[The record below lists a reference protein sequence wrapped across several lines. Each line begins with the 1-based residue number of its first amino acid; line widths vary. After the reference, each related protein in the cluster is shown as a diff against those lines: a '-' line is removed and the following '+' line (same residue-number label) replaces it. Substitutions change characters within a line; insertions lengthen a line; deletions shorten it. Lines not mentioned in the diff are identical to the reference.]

1 MTHNFTS
8 FSADPD
14 LAVSVFTWC
23 LAAVGDWM
31 RVSCPKYT
39 LITPNVLRVGSE
51 EKIVVEAHGLSGNVE
66 VTITVKDFPLE
77 KTTFFNVQTRLNS
90 ENGMMGTAL
99 IRIPAHVMKKDS
111 KQNQYVLVQAQG
123 SSPSFTLK
131 KAILVSFH
139 SGYIFIQTDKTIYTP
154 GSTVFCRI
162 FAASNKLEP
171 ISKAT
176 IIEFEVRHFPVI
188 IPSAQ
193 PFIIYPSSLGTW
205 KVVGTYEDAPQQT
218 FITQFDVKENVL
230 CYISNLVF
238 LSLLSFLFGKEV
250 NGHAFVLFGVMV
262 VDEKKSIPQSLKRV
276 EVTLLCREEMLPLSY
291 SSAGGLSSFAGS
303 DMVQAERTGISIVTS
318 PYQIHFTKTAKYY
331 KPGMPFK
338 FMVYVTNPD
347 GSPANAVSVKVSSSQ
362 ETARIRAD
370 GTADLFVNTFPDT
383 SELPITV
390 TQQGLPDDRQ
400 AKRTM
405 VAKAYQTQG
414 SSGNYLHL
422 DVPAME
428 LQSGG
433 TFHVNFNTKVGKSQ
447 SVVIRYFTY
456 IILNKGKI
464 VRVGRQT
471 KSPGQ
476 DLVTLSL
483 TVTPDLIP
491 SFRIV
496 AYYQTGNREIVADAV
511 WVDVKDTC
519 MGTLIV
525 SGEKNDGFLPGSA
538 MEMKLE
544 GDSGAWVALVAVDK
558 AVYVLN
564 KKYKITQAKIWDTV
578 EKNDVGCTPGS
589 GQNNVGVFA
598 DAGLALTTNINIA
611 TPQRS
616 DPSCPQPARR
626 KRRSAQLIEYK
637 ASKAAQFHDKHL
649 KKCCEDGMHENPMGH
664 SCEKRVRY
672 ILETD
677 ECKNAFL
684 DCCNHIKTIR
694 DERTREETLV
704 LARSDA
710 EDDYLSD
717 DDITSRS
724 HFPESWLWQMEQL
737 TGQPNKAGLS
747 SKTLPVTLPDSI
759 TTWEVLA
766 VSFSDTKG
774 ICVADPYE
782 IPVRQDFFIDL
793 RLPYSVVRNEQVEI
807 RAVLYNYA
815 KTEIT
820 VRVELMHNPAFCSAA
835 SSTVKYR
842 QTLTIRERSS
852 RAVPFVIVPLK
863 LGLQEI
869 EVKAAVRG
877 QFVSDGVKKKLKV
890 VVSRGGHIALTL
902 LPLSLFPVFLDW
914 VQEVRVRS
922 ANINNIIPD
931 TRPETTVTIQGNP
944 MAEIIENSINAD
956 KLGHLIITPSG
967 CGEQNMMRMTAP
979 VIATHYLDSSG
990 HLEKVGVDRRV
1001 EAITAI
1007 MTGFTQQLAHRN
1019 DNASFA
1025 MYKGRI
1031 GSTWLTAYV
1040 VKVFAIAS
1048 KLAPID
1054 RHVLCGAIKW
1064 LILDKQNPD
1073 GSFHEDAPVQRLRI
1087 HGMGGYKGAE
1097 SDQTL
1102 TAFLLVALQESK
1114 EICKNHISSLSDSIN
1129 KATDYL
1135 ARKYQSLSRPFTVAL
1150 ASYALASVGRLTRE
1164 ERLMSASRGRN
1175 RWEWPGDHT
1184 ITIEATSYAL
1194 LTLLKLNKYELSVP
1208 VARWLIEQKFYG
1220 GTYGQTQATVMVFQA
1235 LAEYET
1241 KRPPQEDLQLD
1252 VSVLLPRRQR
1262 SSTYVFKK
1270 DNIMLAR
1277 MEKTEYNEDFTV
1289 KANGTGQGTLT
1300 VVTVYNAK
1308 PRDEA
1313 SQCKNFALNV
1323 SVEGTSSVGPFTKD
1337 SNECGFFSLFPPPP
1351 TARYLGETDA
1361 TMSILDISM
1370 LTGFM
1375 PDVEDLRRL
1384 SEGVDRYISKFEINK
1399 AVSDRGNLIIYLDKV
1414 SHTEEDCLT
1423 FRAHKHFEV
1432 GLIQPASVTIYT
1444 YYSLDNRCTKFYHP
1458 SKVGGLLSKL
1468 CQGDVCRCAEE
1479 SCFLRDKMKP
1489 PMDVEKRIEEA
1500 CEPGVDYVYKTKLVA
1515 VEESTSYDNYVMD
1528 ILQVIKMGKNISG
1541 SATSFP
1547 SHESHVDSLL
1557 GRVSSSFT
1565 YLVGQNTWIEK
1576 WPNEEEC
1583 QEEQFQRLC
1592 EDFEEFSSD
1601 MSMFGCPN

>member
-1 MTHNFTS
+1 MTLPGS
-8 FSADPD
+8 PGGGCGEGSIP
-14 LAVSVFTWC
+14 
-23 LAAVGDWM
+23 
-31 RVSCPKYT
+31 YT

-154 GSTVFCRI
+154 GSTGT
-162 FAASNKLEP
+162 A
-171 ISKAT
+171 
-176 IIEFEVRHFPVI
+176 FPSC
-188 IPSAQ
+188 PSAQ

-218 FITQFDVKENVL
+218 FITQFDVKEYVL
-230 CYISNLVF
+230 PSFEVTLDPSEKFFYIDGDEDLQIDITAR
-238 LSLLSFLFGKEV
+238 FLFGKEV

-276 EVTLLCREEMLPLSY
+276 EITGGKGKAILTKAMLRDRFVTLRDLIGYDIYVTVTVLTDT
-291 SSAGGLSSFAGS
+291 GS

-890 VVSRGGHIALTL
+890 VGVFGPTKDIALTL

-1073 GSFHEDAPVQRLRI
+1073 GSFHEDAPVQSAAL
-1087 HGMGGYKGAE
+1087 GGYKGAE

-1277 MEKTEYNEDFTV
+1277 MEKYNEDFTV

-1323 SVEGTSSVGPFTKD
+1323 SVEGTSSDQDAIKITI
-1337 SNECGFFSLFPPPP
+1337 C
-1351 TARYLGETDA
+1351 TRYLGETDA

-1468 CQGDVCRCAEE
+1468 CQGDVCRCAEGKGY
-1479 SCFLRDKMKP
+1479 SRFPSTTQSLGVGKLLRHCDP
-1489 PMDVEKRIEEA
+1489 WRLSIV
-1500 CEPGVDYVYKTKLVA
+1500 VYKTKLVA

-1547 SHESHVDSLL
+1547 AAKSHESHVDSLL

>member
-1 MTHNFTS
+1 NG
-8 FSADPD
+8 P
-14 LAVSVFTWC
+14 C
-23 LAAVGDWM
+23 L
-31 RVSCPKYT
+31 RNHLLTLTPLYT

-154 GSTVFCRI
+154 GSTGT
-162 FAASNKLEP
+162 A
-171 ISKAT
+171 
-176 IIEFEVRHFPVI
+176 FPSC
-188 IPSAQ
+188 PSAQ

-218 FITQFDVKENVL
+218 FITQFDVKEYVL
-230 CYISNLVF
+230 PSFEVTLDPSEKFFYIDGDEDLQIDITAR
-238 LSLLSFLFGKEV
+238 FLFGKEV

-390 TQQGLPDDRQ
+390 QTAQQGLPDDRQ

-704 LARSDA
+704 LARSN
-710 EDDYLSD
+710 D

-890 VVSRGGHIALTL
+890 VPEGITIKKTL
-902 LPLSLFPVFLDW
+902 ASLLLDPSANGKGETMTEICHGLPLSLLFEFTP
-914 VQEVRVRS
+914 RS
-922 ANINNIIPD
+922 SLW
-931 TRPETTVTIQGNP
+931 TGNP

-1073 GSFHEDAPVQRLRI
+1073 GSFHEDAPVQS
-1087 HGMGGYKGAE
+1087 A
-1097 SDQTL
+1097 
-1102 TAFLLVALQESK
+1102 
-1114 EICKNHISSLSDSIN
+1114 
-1129 KATDYL
+1129 
-1135 ARKYQSLSRPFTVAL
+1135 AL
-1150 ASYALASVGRLTRE
+1150 AVSLVSIESSIFFARTCEILATPAGSHSPVGSTQNGLSLCPLGRNLKFSVCAYL
-1164 ERLMSASRGRN
+1164 GRN

-1323 SVEGTSSVGPFTKD
+1323 SVEGTSNQDAIKITI
-1337 SNECGFFSLFPPPP
+1337 C
-1351 TARYLGETDA
+1351 TRYLGETDA

-1468 CQGDVCRCAEE
+1468 CQGDVCRCAEGKGY
-1479 SCFLRDKMKP
+1479 SRFPSTTQSLGVGKLLRHCDP
-1489 PMDVEKRIEEA
+1489 WRLSIV
-1500 CEPGVDYVYKTKLVA
+1500 VYKTKLVA

>member
-1 MTHNFTS
+1 VATS
-8 FSADPD
+8 TLHQCSA
-14 LAVSVFTWC
+14 LCIGC
-23 LAAVGDWM
+23 LLSSG
-31 RVSCPKYT
+31 YT

-154 GSTVFCRI
+154 GSTGT
-162 FAASNKLEP
+162 A
-171 ISKAT
+171 
-176 IIEFEVRHFPVI
+176 FPSC
-188 IPSAQ
+188 PSAQ

-218 FITQFDVKENVL
+218 FITQFDVKEYVL
-230 CYISNLVF
+230 PSFEVTLDPSEKFFYIDGDEDLQIDITAR
-238 LSLLSFLFGKEV
+238 FLFGKEV

-276 EVTLLCREEMLPLSY
+276 EITGGKGKAILTKAMLRDRFVTLRDLIGYDIYVTVTVLTDT
-291 SSAGGLSSFAGS
+291 GS

-338 FMVYVTNPD
+338 FMVITLLSGARVF
-347 GSPANAVSVKVSSSQ
+347 VKENRKQKTSRSAWCTPLKVQ
-362 ETARIRAD
+362 TA
-370 GTADLFVNTFPDT
+370 
-383 SELPITV
+383 
-390 TQQGLPDDRQ
+390 QQGLPDDRQ

-890 VVSRGGHIALTL
+890 VGVFGPTKDIALTL

-1277 MEKTEYNEDFTV
+1277 MEKYNEDFTV

-1323 SVEGTSSVGPFTKD
+1323 SVEGTSNQDAIKITI
-1337 SNECGFFSLFPPPP
+1337 C
-1351 TARYLGETDA
+1351 TRYLGETDA

-1468 CQGDVCRCAEE
+1468 CQGDVCRCAEGKGY
-1479 SCFLRDKMKP
+1479 SRFPSTTQSLGVGKLLRHCDP
-1489 PMDVEKRIEEA
+1489 WRLSIV
-1500 CEPGVDYVYKTKLVA
+1500 VYKTKLVA

-1547 SHESHVDSLL
+1547 AAKSHESHVDSLL

>member
-1 MTHNFTS
+1 YCALEIH
-8 FSADPD
+8 
-14 LAVSVFTWC
+14 C
-23 LAAVGDWM
+23 LLLLLVLHISHLLLPLVDG
-31 RVSCPKYT
+31 YT

-99 IRIPAHVMKKDS
+99 IRVTQSFNS

-154 GSTVFCRI
+154 GSTGT
-162 FAASNKLEP
+162 A
-171 ISKAT
+171 
-176 IIEFEVRHFPVI
+176 FPSC
-188 IPSAQ
+188 PSAQ

-218 FITQFDVKENVL
+218 FITQFDVKEYVL
-230 CYISNLVF
+230 PSFEVTLDPSEKFFYIDGDEDLQIDITAR
-238 LSLLSFLFGKEV
+238 FLFGKEV

-390 TQQGLPDDRQ
+390 QTAQQGLPDDRQ

-890 VVSRGGHIALTL
+890 VPEGITIKKTL
-902 LPLSLFPVFLDW
+902 ASLLLDP
-914 VQEVRVRS
+914 S
-922 ANINNIIPD
+922 ANGKGEHQPASLYPGLLFEF
-931 TRPETTVTIQGNP
+931 TPRSSLWTGNP

-1073 GSFHEDAPVQRLRI
+1073 GSFHEDAPVQS
-1087 HGMGGYKGAE
+1087 A
-1097 SDQTL
+1097 
-1102 TAFLLVALQESK
+1102 
-1114 EICKNHISSLSDSIN
+1114 
-1129 KATDYL
+1129 
-1135 ARKYQSLSRPFTVAL
+1135 AL
-1150 ASYALASVGRLTRE
+1150 AVSLVSIESSIFFARTCEILSPVGSTQNGLSLCPLGRNLKFSVCAYL
-1164 ERLMSASRGRN
+1164 GRN

-1323 SVEGTSSVGPFTKD
+1323 TCPVPDTD

-1468 CQGDVCRCAEE
+1468 CQGDVCRCAEGKGY
-1479 SCFLRDKMKP
+1479 SRFPSTTQSLGVGKLLRHCDP
-1489 PMDVEKRIEEA
+1489 WRLSIV
-1500 CEPGVDYVYKTKLVA
+1500 VYKTKLVA

-1541 SATSFP
+1541 S